1 MAAVEGEHEK
11 EIGVLHLD
19 GAGEVDFVEDG
30 LDIALLVGGG
40 DAFAERID
48 VEFPGRL
55 VLGNERWNGLLRWN
69 SSWETDAM
77 RSSKSSNEGAFIQYS

>member
-11 EIGVLHLD
+11 EIGVFHLD

-30 LDIALLVGGG
+30 LDVALLVGRG

-55 VLGNERWNGLLRWN
+55 ILGINVGMGCYSGILREKLLGNGRYAL
-69 SSWETDAM
+69 
-77 RSSKSSNEGAFIQYS
+77 